1 MWTCPRCG
9 HRFRWRDQSHSCTSV
24 AVADHLN
31 GKPPAVAE
39 LYGGLERTVLAL
51 GPDVQVE
58 AVKTRIAFV
67 ARMRFAV
74 ATVQRR
80 GLRCHVILHRALE
93 HPRVVSAEAVGPTA
107 VVNVFR
113 LDRPEDLD
121 DDVRSW
127 LAEAYELGSDNSPT

>member
-9 HRFRWRDQSHSCTSV
+9 HRFRWREQAHSCTSV
-24 AVADHLN
+24 AVADHLS
-31 GKPPAVAE
+31 GKPPAVVE
-39 LYGGLERTVLAL
+39 LYRELERTVLAL
-51 GPDVQVE
+51 GPDVHVE

-80 GLRCHVILHRALE
+80 CLRCHVILHRALD
-93 HPRVVSAEAVGPTA
+93 HPRVVSSEALGPSA

-113 LDRPEDLD
+113 LDRPDELD
-121 DDVRSW
+121 DEVRAW
-127 LAEAYELGSDNSPT
+127 LAEAYELGSDNLPT